1 MWLWWE
7 RMLWTVCCRCRLL
20 ENMQLNILLR
30 VLMMSRMMMNVDVR
44 DDEIYT
50 GWKVIWLWRCFW
62 ESVQWLTERE
72 DGQIKI
78 DISFNL
84 SSTFSTMLARTKT
97 GLSSQLR
104 LGFTLYFRF
113 WGFFGFCNKKG
124 QSTKN
129 VSKVVWKRLKIGN
142 IYQKMVWKWFK
153 SFKVVKNG
161 LKCFNNGL
169 IMGIFSQK
177 NLAK

>member
-1 MWLWWE
+1 MWLWWG
-7 RMLWTVCCRCRLL
+7 RMLCTVCCKCRLL

-84 SSTFSTMLARTKT
+84 SSTFSTMFARTKT
-97 GLSSQLR
+97 VLSSQLR

-113 WGFFGFCNKKG
+113 WGFFFGFCNKKG

-129 VSKVVWKRLKIGN
+129 VLKVVWKRLKIG
-142 IYQKMVWKWFK
+142 QHL
-153 SFKVVKNG
+153 SKNG
-161 LKCFNNGL
+161 LK
-169 IMGIFSQK
+169 MVQK
-177 NLAK
+177 FQSGQKWSEMF

>member
-7 RMLWTVCCRCRLL
+7 RMLCTVCCKCRLL

-30 VLMMSRMMMNVDVR
+30 VLMMSRMMMNVDDEC

-113 WGFFGFCNKKG
+113 WGFLGFCNKKG

-129 VSKVVWKRLKIGN
+129 VSKVVWKRLKIG
-142 IYQKMVWKWFK
+142 QHL
-153 SFKVVKNG
+153 SKNG
-161 LKCFNNGL
+161 LK
-169 IMGIFSQK
+169 MVQK
-177 NLAK
+177 FQSGQKWFEVF